1 MSNMTV
7 SAALNTMGPKLIS
20 LDSTNKTNMD
30 TISQSIRNYATDATN
45 HTPEGLS
52 RFKEFE
58 ALVIDVRKSLTEE
71 VRAAK
76 KKGDVLKREK
86 EKEEKKAASKLK
98 KEGEAEAKKQIAERK
113 KKQKA
118 ALLNL
123 SKIARKLAY
132 SPIAGKDDT
141 KIQKWGLVGF
151 KLATAPV
158 KKENKRLR
166 TEAKKTFKT
175 VLRELK
181 RHKRFTHGPK
191 NGDYAR
197 FCKWKKVIEG
207 EIEEAGFENKRDY
220 NKHLWG
226 VGLGDADSVEWE
238 GPWDDFKKSELAPW
252 NQSQIE
258 C

>member
-30 TISQSIRNYATDATN
+30 TISQSIRNYVTDATN
-45 HTPEGLS
+45 HTAEGLS

-58 ALVIDVRKSLTEE
+58 ALVADVRKSLTEE

-113 KKQKA
+113 KATKA
-118 ALLNL
+118 ALLKLNKFLQKPKDVKVLKWAMVGARTNL
-123 SKIARKLAY
+123 STDKKAAKKAANKAAR
-132 SPIAGKDDT
+132 
-141 KIQKWGLVGF
+141 
-151 KLATAPV
+151 
-158 KKENKRLR
+158 
-166 TEAKKTFKT
+166 EAKKAQKEADAAA
-175 VLRELK
+175 RKIENAGK
-181 RHKRFTHGPK
+181 PK

-238 GPWDDFKKSELAPW
+238 GPWEDFKKSELAPW

>member
-45 HTPEGLS
+45 HTSEGLS
-52 RFKEFE
+52 RFREFE
-58 ALVIDVRKSLTEE
+58 AFVADVRKSLTEE

-98 KEGEAEAKKQIAERK
+98 KAEEVEAKKQIAERK

-123 SKIARKLAY
+123 NRFMKKPV

-181 RHKRFTHGPK
+181 RHKRFTRGPK

>member
-1 MSNMTV
+1 MTV